1 MRAHYDA
8 NPDKYRLPE
17 QVRAEFI
24 ALSLTPP
31 LPEIAPQLVERA
43 RQGED
48 FAELAKAYSNL
59 TVPEGGDM
67 GWRTEDEFMAP
78 HLQPLFKLLPG
89 EVSDPV
95 AGPTGYFIYKNEEE
109 RVNEETGVREVSGR
123 QIVLNVQLDEAERTA
138 RTTRADAI
146 AARLQNG
153 EDPQTVAAAEGLEV
167 KQTNFFDNTSKEI
180 ENVDGSDVVQFRS
193 QVSGQKDK
201 PWTPIQA
208 RNNILLG
215 HVLETRQG
223 DLPPYEEVLDKA
235 RDNVIAEK
243 KQTAEYKDR
252 VAEYS
257 DKLKSEMK
265 KIDDINTIFPELKA
279 VIGETTEPFT
289 AKDSLFQYQLYVQA
303 PEIHKAF
310 RDKEP
315 GAVAGPL
322 SGFFG
327 EAWFFEL
334 IERTPPTEE
343 ELAGLEGEREELK
356 NRMVQTRKY
365 ELLADFTKDLRE
377 RMLANVSYQQH
388 TDVLDRILGRDIP
401 EGEAS
406 PEGEAAPDASANE
419 GEETPAEGEP
429 ETQPEAGE
437 AAAAG
442 DAGAGVDNEA
452 AENAASEGGEVPVA
466 GAGGVTE
473 SESADAGEPASG
485 DAAEPEE
492 TPEQQ

>member
-1 MRAHYDA
+1 M
-8 NPDKYRLPE
+8 
-17 QVRAEFI
+17 
-24 ALSLTPP
+24 
-31 LPEIAPQLVERA
+31 
-43 RQGED
+43 
-48 FAELAKAYSNL
+48 
-59 TVPEGGDM
+59 
-67 GWRTEDEFMAP
+67 
-78 HLQPLFKLLPG
+78 
-89 EVSDPV
+89 
-95 AGPTGYFIYKNEEE
+95 
-109 RVNEETGVREVSGR
+109 REVSGR

-356 NRMVQTRKY
+356 NRMVQTRTY
-365 ELLADFTKDLRE
+365 ELLAEFTKDLRE

-388 TDVLDRILGRDIP
+388 TDVLDYSGRDIP

-406 PEGEAAPDASANE
+406 RKVRPHRTLPQMRVKRRPGRGTARNRSW
-419 GEETPAEGEP
+419 
-429 ETQPEAGE
+429 Q
-437 AAAAG
+437 AAAAY

-452 AENAASEGGEVPVA
+452 AENAASEVPVA

-473 SESADAGEPASG
+473 SESADAGNRHRAMLRNQRKRRNNSNTFG
-485 DAAEPEE
+485 MI
-492 TPEQQ
+492 